1 MPAVSQSMAM
11 GLIISLFH
19 TKQLEILA
27 IWKPTAVNRKSFN
40 SAFDIQGL
48 AVNFHTLLKILITVF
63 TDIFSV
69 VFCSS
74 VSVLVLFICFV
85 LFFLKGVNSKK
96 YLYFRE

>member
-69 VFCSS
+69 LFVHL
-74 VSVLVLFICFV
+74 SVLVLFICFV

>member
-1 MPAVSQSMAM
+1 MPAASQSIAM

-69 VFCSS
+69 LFVHL
-74 VSVLVLFICFV
+74 SVLVLFICFV

>member
-1 MPAVSQSMAM
+1 MPAASQSMAM

-19 TKQLEILA
+19 TKQREILA

-63 TDIFSV
+63 TDIFFV

-74 VSVLVLFICFV
+74 VCSCFV
-85 LFFLKGVNSKK
+85 HLFCPVFLKGS
-96 YLYFRE
+96 

>member
-1 MPAVSQSMAM
+1 MPAASQSMAM

-48 AVNFHTLLKILITVF
+48 AVNFYTLLKILITVF

-69 VFCSS
+69 LFCSS
-74 VSVLVLFICFV
+74 VCSCFV
-85 LFFLKGVNSKK
+85 HLFCPVFLKGS
-96 YLYFRE
+96 

>member
-1 MPAVSQSMAM
+1 MPAASQSMAM

-19 TKQLEILA
+19 TKQREILA

-63 TDIFSV
+63 TDNYFLCRI
-69 VFCSS
+69 
-74 VSVLVLFICFV
+74 LFICLFLFCSFV
-85 LFFLKGVNSKK
+85 LSCFS
-96 YLYFRE
+96 

>member
-1 MPAVSQSMAM
+1 MPAASQSMAM

-69 VFCSS
+69 VF
-74 VSVLVLFICFV
+74 VHLSVLVLFICFV